1 MAVKKVWQKQKET
14 VSSGKVAKRDYDDY
28 TSDSWA
34 FLISFFR
41 WYPDVMGDIFR
52 SSDAMYEWDLIQRVM
67 IRAFERNQFVDI
79 TGCRSL
85 TKTTCKIYQKVCH
98 NMLWPGVNSSYYG
111 PSYKQQSELAQ
122 AAFAGIMRDYPIIAK
137 HYNIEHESVDRWAV
151 STQYGSHITI
161 NAMRGQNI
169 HDVTAEEYAQEENP
183 AFDFEEYTAVVLFAV
198 RLIYKIG
205 DMEDPNF
212 IKHQQHSITSASSKL
227 NHAYTTRCNHLR
239 LMLRHDPEEPT
250 FVMDVPW
257 EVIVLSQM
265 RTYKWAMQRKSEST
279 IDKWMR
285 EMCSRYVGSTDHP
298 VVREETL
305 AESRCLLTMEEHHC
319 CKDRDNKLK
328 PQDVI
333 YIVGYDISYEDAQI
347 NAKCACVV
355 VKCTKQ
361 KDFYK
366 RDKYLKQVVWID
378 DWQPQDAMLQA
389 RRVKDIWYRFC
400 YEGSETYLVCDGWQ
414 YGKSVI
420 EALMQDLGDGLSPL
434 CIYQHDQYTE
444 YELEGAIPVIYPV
457 KAGGTGVTDPDSEM
471 IRNADIQFENRN
483 VQLLTANEAEGLEAY
498 KRLHRIKDDY
508 ADRAILRPYR
518 KTKEL
523 VGQIQNLKQVP
534 SGAGMSERRIVSS
547 IQRDS
552 WSALKYALRFA
563 QKLERTYLVRQ
574 GKRSDWTKEIE
585 KYKGL
590 AKMELTSAKMGGS
603 NGRMITQRIGGRHYE

>member
-1 MAVKKVWQKQKET
+1 MASRKTIIRKNIAKNTKE
-14 VSSGKVAKRDYDDY
+14 RDYDDY
-28 TSDSWA
+28 TTDAWA

-52 SSDAMYEWDLIQRVM
+52 SEDAQYRFELIQRVL

-85 TKTTCKIYQKVCH
+85 TKTTCKFFQKLCH
-98 NMLWPGVNSSYYG
+98 NLLWLGINSSYYG

-122 AAFAGIMRDYPIIAK
+122 AAFAGIVRDYPIIAK
-137 HYNIEHESVDRWAV
+137 HYTVEHESVDRWEV

-183 AFDFEEYTAVVLFAV
+183 AFDFEEYTAVVLYAV

-205 DMEDPNF
+205 NVEDPNF

-227 NHAYTTRCNHLR
+227 NHAYVTRCNHLR
-239 LMLRHDPEEPT
+239 LMVKHDPEET
-250 FVMDVPW
+250 AFVMDVPW

-265 RTYKWAMQRKSEST
+265 RTYKWAMQRKAEST

-285 EMCSRYVGSTDHP
+285 EMCSRYVGSTEHP

-305 AESRCLLTMEEHHC
+305 AESRCLLVMEEHHC

-333 YIVGYDISYEDAQI
+333 YVVGYDVSYEDAQA

-361 KDFYK
+361 TVAYK
-366 RDKYLKQVVWID
+366 KDKYLKQVVWVD
-378 DWQPQDAMLQA
+378 DWSPQDAMLQA
-389 RRVKDIWYRFC
+389 RRLKDIWYRFC
-400 YEGSETYLVCDGWQ
+400 FEGSETYIAIDAWQ
-414 YGKSVI
+414 YGRSVL
-420 EALMQDLGDGLSPL
+420 ESLMQDLGDGLQPL
-434 CIYQHDQYTE
+434 CVYNHDQYVE
-444 YELEGAIPVIYPV
+444 FELQGAVPVIYPI
-457 KAGGTGVTDPDSEM
+457 KAGGVGTTDPDTEM
-471 IRNADIQFENRN
+471 VRNAEIQFENRN
-483 VQLLTANEAEGLEAY
+483 VQLLTNNEADGVEAY
-498 KRLHRIKDDY
+498 KRLHRIKDDF
-508 ADRAILRPYR
+508 ADRSIIRPYK

-534 SGAGMSERRIVSS
+534 SGAGMSERRIVKT

-563 QKLERTYLVRQ
+563 QILERTYLAKPER
-574 GKRSDWTKEIE
+574 RSSWAAEIA
-585 KYKGL
+585 KYMDGTPAVKG
-590 AKMELTSAKMGGS
+590 ATVVDGYEG
-603 NGRMITQRIGGRHYE
+603 NGRMITQRIGGRHFK